1 MVMKK
6 FYFITAIAAI
16 AAFTA
21 CQKEITPQ
29 SETVTNDTFVFSS
42 VKPSLEEEIATKTE
56 WNGET
61 ITWSKDDQIR
71 MAYTV
76 EGVWQGASDSN
87 TAPKLYASSKL
98 EAAAEIAEFTVN
110 SNFTSTATGTHI
122 FYGLYPGSIS
132 ASSFDNA
139 PVATITIPAEQ
150 TPAANSFDSAA
161 DLMVGVSE
169 EYSAKP
175 SSEETV
181 LLTWSRQVAHADL
194 TIKNLS
200 IYDGETISNI
210 TFTAQEGAD
219 LVGLHN
225 IDITTGAVSNAQG
238 TTNEIVVNGNN
249 LVYENNSV
257 KVWLSM
263 LPATLTELTVNV
275 ETDKAYYVRSFSGF
289 TREFKKNMHNTMNIG
304 MTSAVRTPK
313 AANLGN
319 YEESFANGQGDFTIK
334 NVTLGSGL
342 SYVWIYDN
350 TYKYEKASAYVSGAA
365 HEAVSY
371 LISPELIIGSN
382 KSKLTFDQ
390 AANKLNGAAVKD
402 YFKVVVIEG
411 ETETEVAPD
420 VYPLGTDWNFVS
432 STISLADY
440 NGKTI
445 KIGFKYTSTS
455 SVAGTWEIKNFKVT
469 DVKTKMSPE
478 LSFGEITEFEANVGE
493 DFTAP
498 TLTNPNNLTVT
509 YSSSN
514 ENVALV
520 DEATGEIVIGAA
532 GVAVITASFAGNDD
546 YNAGSAS
553 YTITVVDSSVEAKTF
568 FYESFDSING
578 TGGNDN
584 TYSGS
589 IATNDP
595 ITDENWSVLEKVGG
609 AKQCLKFGTGSANG
623 IMTTDAIELTGN
635 ATLTFKAAGW
645 ASGTNT
651 LSVTATGATLSG
663 DTQIT
668 LINGSWKD
676 YSITIAGATG
686 ELVLTFE
693 GKRGFL
699 DEVAVFT
706 GTEPVKPIEKQDSG
720 LAFGDGSL
728 SYTVETGADFTAPEL
743 TNPNNLTV
751 TYSSSNDNVAYV
763 DENTGDI
770 LIGEEEG
777 TAVITASFSGNDS
790 FKEGSA
796 SYTIIVKAETTPGE
810 GGTIATINF
819 GSNDTK
825 INAASVTGDDSEG
838 NSWTITTVGTTSF
851 TSNTEYY
858 QVGSSK
864 APATSITFTT
874 TLPTGTSVSGIS
886 AKFGGFSGTAGDV
899 NLKVGDNIVGTGSL
913 NAANDVI
920 VESTSTA
927 SGNVITITVTNI
939 SKGVKVYYISVTY

>member
-553 YTITVVDSSVEAKTF
+553 YTINVIDPNQKFPNPETIVFADLNLENGVQYSDPFDGGDFTVTF
-568 FYESFDSING
+568 G
-578 TGGNDN
+578 GGGNDGKYYTTGSGIRTYADGTITVASSDYNIVRIDYTFSASTNAPGAYSIN
-584 TYSGS
+584 TGS
-589 IATNDP
+589 LTTGAA
-595 ITDENWSVLEKVGG
+595 SVW
-609 AKQCLKFGTGSANG
+609 TGSAKSVVLTNSASSGHWRLQSVKVTFGEATVPTLYSINLTSVQNG
-623 IMTTDAIELTGN
+623 TIAIEGGFTEAEAGTTITLEATPAEGYVFGEWTVLDREGN
-635 ATLTFKAAGW
+635 VVTVTEDQFTMPESDVTVSATFKVKTSSGGRVTFTAGTDTGETSVTKDGITVSMSTMSRSDNYRTYANTDMTISAASGKTITKVEVTCT
-645 ASGTNT
+645 ASGTSNY
-651 LSVTATGATLSG
+651 GPGKFSG
-663 DTQIT
+663 DGYSY
-668 LINGSWKD
+668 NG
-676 YSITIAGATG
+676 
-686 ELVLTFE
+686 
-693 GKRGFL
+693 
-699 DEVAVFT
+699 
-706 GTEPVKPIEKQDSG
+706 
-720 LAFGDGSL
+720 
-728 SYTVETGADFTAPEL
+728 
-743 TNPNNLTV
+743 
-751 TYSSSNDNVAYV
+751 
-763 DENTGDI
+763 
-770 LIGEEEG
+770 
-777 TAVITASFSGNDS
+777 
-790 FKEGSA
+790 
-796 SYTIIVKAETTPGE
+796 
-810 GGTIATINF
+810 
-819 GSNDTK
+819 
-825 INAASVTGDDSEG
+825 
-838 NSWTITTVGTTSF
+838 TVGTWS
-851 TSNTEYY
+851 
-858 QVGSSK
+858 GS
-864 APATSITFTT
+864 A
-874 TLPTGTSVSGIS
+874 TSVSLS
-886 AKFGGFSGTAGDV
+886 ASAQVRITE
-899 NLKVGDNIVGTGSL
+899 IV
-913 NAANDVI
+913 
-920 VESTSTA
+920 
-927 SGNVITITVTNI
+927 
-939 SKGVKVYYISVTY
+939 VTYN

>member
-520 DEATGEIVIGAA
+520 DEATGEIVIGEA

-553 YTITVVDSSVEAKTF
+553 YTINVIDPNQKFPNPETIVFADLNLENGVQYSDPFDGGDFTVTF
-568 FYESFDSING
+568 G
-578 TGGNDN
+578 GGGNDGKYYTTGSGIRTYADGTITVASSDYNIVRIDYTFSASTNAPGAYSIN
-584 TYSGS
+584 TGS
-589 IATNDP
+589 LTTGAA
-595 ITDENWSVLEKVGG
+595 SVW
-609 AKQCLKFGTGSANG
+609 TGSAKSVVLTNSASSGHWRLQSVKVTFGEATVPTLYSINLTSVQNG
-623 IMTTDAIELTGN
+623 TIAIEGGFTEAEAGTTITLEATPAEGYVFGEWTVLDREGN
-635 ATLTFKAAGW
+635 VVTVTEDQFTMPESDVTVSATFKVKTSSGGRVTFTAGTDTGETSVTKDGITVSMSTMSRSDNYRTYANTDMTISAASGKTITKVEVTCT
-645 ASGTNT
+645 ASGTSNY
-651 LSVTATGATLSG
+651 GPGKFSG
-663 DTQIT
+663 DGYSY
-668 LINGSWKD
+668 NG
-676 YSITIAGATG
+676 
-686 ELVLTFE
+686 
-693 GKRGFL
+693 
-699 DEVAVFT
+699 
-706 GTEPVKPIEKQDSG
+706 
-720 LAFGDGSL
+720 
-728 SYTVETGADFTAPEL
+728 
-743 TNPNNLTV
+743 
-751 TYSSSNDNVAYV
+751 
-763 DENTGDI
+763 
-770 LIGEEEG
+770 
-777 TAVITASFSGNDS
+777 
-790 FKEGSA
+790 
-796 SYTIIVKAETTPGE
+796 
-810 GGTIATINF
+810 
-819 GSNDTK
+819 
-825 INAASVTGDDSEG
+825 
-838 NSWTITTVGTTSF
+838 TVGTWS
-851 TSNTEYY
+851 
-858 QVGSSK
+858 GS
-864 APATSITFTT
+864 A
-874 TLPTGTSVSGIS
+874 TSVSLS
-886 AKFGGFSGTAGDV
+886 ASAQVRITE
-899 NLKVGDNIVGTGSL
+899 IV
-913 NAANDVI
+913 
-920 VESTSTA
+920 
-927 SGNVITITVTNI
+927 
-939 SKGVKVYYISVTY
+939 VTYN